1 MKTTLQKEAEVNLTS
16 FGLHVIVEISG
27 LELYVGYNVD
37 DIERACWSLRWPIAA
52 GWNVHHCG
60 SYHPSYQDLRQEA
73 LPVVRAIKTLIA
85 THGETKGSCADTGP
99 NQRSSNQQSPVVYHS
114 LHLLLEFTRTYS

>member
-52 GWNVHHCG
+52 G
-60 SYHPSYQDLRQEA
+60 
-73 LPVVRAIKTLIA
+73 
-85 THGETKGSCADTGP
+85 
-99 NQRSSNQQSPVVYHS
+99 
-114 LHLLLEFTRTYS
+114 